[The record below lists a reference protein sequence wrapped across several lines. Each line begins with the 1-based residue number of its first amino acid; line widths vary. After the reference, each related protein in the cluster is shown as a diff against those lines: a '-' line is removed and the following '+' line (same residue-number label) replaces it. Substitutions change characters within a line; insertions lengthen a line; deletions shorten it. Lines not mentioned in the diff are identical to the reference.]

1 MTISKLLLAAAV
13 AAPAV
18 AFAAPASAQ
27 RLAAPVVAVVDAEK
41 VMADCNA
48 CKTANTQLQA
58 QLNQVRQYAQQ
69 VGAPLQTEGQSLDA
83 AIKAANGKPDA
94 ALTTRIE
101 AWQGKQQQAQRQVD
115 QQQATFQRNVQYVRQ
130 QIGEKLIPVVAQVS
144 QQRGATMTI
153 DKNSLLFSAASMEIT
168 DAVLAALNQQLTV
181 VNVVA
186 PPPAPAQGAAAPTT
200 QPTQPQSR

>member
-1 MTISKLLLAAAV
+1 MTINKLLLAAAV

-18 AFAAPASAQ
+18 AFAAPATAQ

-48 CKTANTQLQA
+48 CKTASTQLQA

-69 VGAPLQTEGQSLDA
+69 VGAPLQTEGQSLDT

-101 AWQGKQQQAQRQVD
+101 AWQGKQQQAQQAI
-115 QQQATFQRNVQYVRQ
+115 QQAQQTKQGPIMADIAKALEAYSKERNLGVVLDLA
-130 QIGEKLIPVVAQVS
+130 KL
-144 QQRGATMTI
+144 G
-153 DKNSLLFSAASMEIT
+153 
-168 DAVLAALNQQLTV
+168 DAVLF
-181 VNVVA
+181 
-186 PPPAPAQGAAAPTT
+186 AQPELDVT
-200 QPTQPQSR
+200 QDFIAYFNAKNP